1 MEMSAEPH
9 FIDKLISYFG
19 KKLFVIIMP
28 FEALGGVQVGDI
40 AVCWSILI
48 SLSVKSYM
56 LWLFFKGIVLGE
68 VKVTG
73 FRVTIS
79 SIVMVLK
86 FCLVSLSA

>member
-48 SLSVKSYM
+48 SLSVKSYNA
-56 LWLFFKGIVLGE
+56 FVLLQGY
-68 VKVTG
+68 
-73 FRVTIS
+73 R
-79 SIVMVLK
+79 LR
-86 FCLVSLSA
+86 

>member
-48 SLSVKSYM
+48 SLSVKAS
-56 LWLFFKGIVLGE
+56 KNR
-68 VKVTG
+68 G
-73 FRVTIS
+73 FRKTDTNPKGFS
-79 SIVMVLK
+79 K
-86 FCLVSLSA
+86 

>member
-28 FEALGGVQVGDI
+28 FEALGGVQVRDI

-48 SLSVKSYM
+48 SLSV
-56 LWLFFKGIVLGE
+56 
-68 VKVTG
+68 T
-73 FRVTIS
+73 TIT
-79 SIVMVLK
+79 
-86 FCLVSLSA
+86 

>member
-1 MEMSAEPH
+1 MEMSAKPH

-56 LWLFFKGIVLGE
+56 LWLFFEGIVLGE

>member
-48 SLSVKSYM
+48 GAGMGYNIFQPYCSRLNFALSLTT
-56 LWLFFKGIVLGE
+56 F
-68 VKVTG
+68 
-73 FRVTIS
+73 
-79 SIVMVLK
+79 
-86 FCLVSLSA
+86 

>member
-40 AVCWSILI
+40 AVCWSLLI
-48 SLSVKSYM
+48 SLSVQSYM
-56 LWLFFKGIVLGE
+56 LWLVFKGIVFGE

-73 FRVTIS
+73 F
-79 SIVMVLK
+79 
-86 FCLVSLSA
+86 

>member
-28 FEALGGVQVGDI
+28 FEALGGVQVRDI

-48 SLSVKSYM
+48 SLSVKAYM
-56 LWLFFKGIVLGE
+56 LWLFFE
-68 VKVTG
+68 VRSKSRA

>member
-48 SLSVKSYM
+48 SLSVKAYM
-56 LWLFFKGIVLGE
+56 LGSSSRVSSSVRSKSRA
-68 VKVTG
+68 

>member
-28 FEALGGVQVGDI
+28 FEALGGVQVRDI

-48 SLSVKSYM
+48 GAGM
-56 LWLFFKGIVLGE
+56 
-68 VKVTG
+68 VT
-73 FRVTIS
+73 T
-79 SIVMVLK
+79 
-86 FCLVSLSA
+86 

>member
-28 FEALGGVQVGDI
+28 FEALGGVQVRDI

-48 SLSVKSYM
+48 GAGMDHSL
-56 LWLFFKGIVLGE
+56 LRPG
-68 VKVTG
+68 T
-73 FRVTIS
+73 
-79 SIVMVLK
+79 
-86 FCLVSLSA
+86 

>member
-28 FEALGGVQVGDI
+28 FEALGGVQIGDI

-48 SLSVKSYM
+48 GADMGHNIVHFPAILFEIEFALSLTT
-56 LWLFFKGIVLGE
+56 F
-68 VKVTG
+68 
-73 FRVTIS
+73 
-79 SIVMVLK
+79 
-86 FCLVSLSA
+86 

>member
-28 FEALGGVQVGDI
+28 FEALGGVQIGDI

-48 SLSVKSYM
+48 GAGMGHNIVQPYCSRLNFALSLTT
-56 LWLFFKGIVLGE
+56 F
-68 VKVTG
+68 
-73 FRVTIS
+73 
-79 SIVMVLK
+79 
-86 FCLVSLSA
+86 

>member
-56 LWLFFKGIVLGE
+56 LLFF
-68 VKVTG
+68 
-73 FRVTIS
+73 F
-79 SIVMVLK
+79 
-86 FCLVSLSA
+86 

>member
-48 SLSVKSYM
+48 GAGMGYNIVHFPAI
-56 LWLFFKGIVLGE
+56 LFEIE
-68 VKVTG
+68 
-73 FRVTIS
+73 
-79 SIVMVLK
+79 
-86 FCLVSLSA
+86 FCFIFDHFLRLIGDKLYAKNI

>member
-48 SLSVKSYM
+48 GAGMGYN
-56 LWLFFKGIVLGE
+56 IVHFPAILLE
-68 VKVTG
+68 IE
-73 FRVTIS
+73 FYLIFEHFLRL
-79 SIVMVLK
+79 IVDILNAK
-86 FCLVSLSA
+86 YI